1 MGSRKSLFAVEDI
14 SRELD
19 LVVYKLERPVEQT
32 PAELLKERTKLRR
45 ELEGLRD
52 RLCDLARELE

>member
-19 LVVYKLERPVEQT
+19 LVVYKLERPVEQD
-32 PAELLKERTKLRR
+32 PERLMAERKKLRR
-45 ELEGLRD
+45 ELETLRD
-52 RLCDLARELE
+52 RLSDVARDLE